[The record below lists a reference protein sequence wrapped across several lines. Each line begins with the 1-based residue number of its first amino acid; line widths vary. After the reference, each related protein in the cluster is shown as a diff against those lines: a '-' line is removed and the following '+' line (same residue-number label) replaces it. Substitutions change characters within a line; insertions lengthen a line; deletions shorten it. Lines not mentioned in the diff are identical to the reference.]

1 MPEIGAEKFLE
12 RIARGKL
19 VPAIVLVGDD
29 PYLRDECRRQIV
41 DAYVPEAA
49 RDWAVAH
56 LSAAKSWHEVFQRAQ
71 TMPMLASRQVVIV
84 EEVES
89 LEELGDKAREAAV
102 DRLDAY
108 LDDPAPFTVLLLEA
122 ARRLDGRQRL
132 YKVLSE
138 KALIVS
144 LAVASQEALALAV
157 QMAKKLGADLDRD
170 AAAMLVDILNSEPG
184 RIRVELEKLS
194 LYVLGRG
201 RITPADIE
209 ALVISAKIYSVWELA
224 DMLAGRR
231 RDSALKFLD
240 NLLREGEQ
248 PAGIVGALAWMYR
261 KLLEARELPAHTQ
274 SYQAARHLGVR
285 SETAE
290 LALRQAR
297 KISKAGLLAGIGA
310 LAEADSQL
318 KSGIANPRAVME
330 FLIARLTAAETS
342 TAA

>member
-1 MPEIGAEKFLE
+1 MPEMSAERLLE
-12 RIARGKL
+12 RIARGKP

-29 PYLRDECRRQIV
+29 PYLRDECRTQIV

-122 ARRLDGRQRL
+122 ARRLDGRQRV

-144 LAVASQEALALAV
+144 LAVSSQEATALAV
-157 QMAKKLGADLDRD
+157 QIAKKLGAQLDRD
-170 AAAMLVDILNSEPG
+170 AAAMLVDILNGEPG

-201 RITPADIE
+201 RITPADVQ

-224 DMLAGRR
+224 DMLAGQH

-285 SETAE
+285 PETAE

-330 FLIARLTAAETS
+330 FLIARLTASETS